1 VTQVGEGHGA
11 ESRPVM
17 TFGAPAVGEI
27 LADRYQLEEHIN
39 NDATGRQVWRGVDVI
54 LRRPVAVVLRYP
66 GGEAAVEMLDAA
78 VAASRVTHSNLVG
91 VYDAIDEGDRA
102 YVVREWVD
110 GAALR
115 DYVAQTPLDAARAT
129 TVAHAVAAAV
139 AAVHSTGMVHGNIH
153 PGTVLIGTD
162 GRVVLADA
170 RAEGDLDPEQDIRAT
185 GAVLYFAL
193 TGHWPQVEA
202 GRQKLPDA
210 VRDANG
216 MLASPRRV
224 RAGVPTY
231 LDELVTDLLDLRVA
245 APSADLLAAEL
256 GRLDAQSEVDGALE
270 PGYYDD
276 QESPL
281 GFGAIPSAEPPR
293 RAGRKVAIGV
303 IALLLVAAVGLYVGV
318 RFLTATGADGSPTTN
333 GQPTAGANQTAAAGS
348 EVIKLSADQVRVV
361 DPGGDR
367 TELGGVSA
375 AIDGNLDTGWKTQRY
390 RNNPKFGGLKPG
402 MGILINLKE
411 PRKVSVEITL
421 SAPGASAQLRTGTA
435 DAPPTKAG
443 DEQIVAAYQVGTV
456 TPTELTNHGIKMV
469 FEVSDPAQYLLF
481 WITSMPKADDGQY
494 QIGVQEIVLHAR

>member
-1 VTQVGEGHGA
+1 MTQVGEGHGA

-17 TFGAPAVGEI
+17 TFGVPVVGEI

-39 NDATGRQVWRGVDVI
+39 NDASGRQVWRGVDVI

-66 GGEAAVEMLDAA
+66 GGEAAIEMLDAA

-115 DYVAQTPLDAARAT
+115 DYVAQAPLDAARAT

-153 PGTVLIGTD
+153 AGTVLIGTD

-170 RAEGDLDPEQDIRAT
+170 RAEGDLDPGQDIRAI

-193 TGHWPQVEA
+193 TGHWPQAEA

-210 VRDANG
+210 VRDPNG
-216 MLASPRRV
+216 VLASPRRI
-224 RAGVPTY
+224 RAGVPAY
-231 LDELVTDLLDLRVA
+231 LDELVTDLLDPRVTP
-245 APSADLLAAEL
+245 PSADLLAAEL

-281 GFGAIPSAEPPR
+281 GFGAVPAAEPHRP
-293 RAGRKVAIGV
+293 AGRKVAIGV
-303 IALLLVAAVGLYVGV
+303 VALLLVAAAGLYVGI
-318 RFLTATGADGSPTTN
+318 RFVTSAGADGPPATN
-333 GQPTAGANQTAAAGS
+333 GLPTAGANQTAGAGS
-348 EVIKLSADQVRVV
+348 EVIKLSADQVRVI

-367 TELGGVSA
+367 TELDGVDKT
-375 AIDGNLDTGWKTQRY
+375 IDGNLNTGWTTDHYK
-390 RNNPKFGGLKPG
+390 NNPKFGGLKPG

-411 PRKVSVEITL
+411 PRRASVEITL
-421 SAPGASAQLRTGTA
+421 SGPGASAQLRTGTA
-435 DAPPTKAG
+435 DTEPSKAG
-443 DEQIVAAYQVGTV
+443 DQQIMNTYQVGTV
-456 TPTELTNHGIKMV
+456 TPSELVDHGVKMV